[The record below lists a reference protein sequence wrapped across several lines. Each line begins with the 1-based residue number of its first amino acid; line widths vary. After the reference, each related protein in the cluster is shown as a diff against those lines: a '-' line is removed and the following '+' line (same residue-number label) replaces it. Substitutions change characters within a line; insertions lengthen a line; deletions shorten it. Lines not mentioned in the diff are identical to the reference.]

1 MTANRQ
7 QSSVKEKIKMIKII
21 SQPWPW
27 YVSGPAI
34 AGIMAILI
42 FSGRTFGFSAN
53 LSNICS
59 MMGLGKQVHYFNFD
73 WKNQR
78 WNLWF
83 LAGSIIGGYIAAH
96 FLQSPQPLQLSAA
109 TISDLQKLKI
119 PFDGNMEPGSLFNW
133 DYLFTGKG
141 LLLFLGGGFL
151 IGFGTRYAGGC
162 TSGHAITG
170 LSNLQVPSLIA
181 VIGFFIGGL
190 FTTHLLFPFIFN

>member
-1 MTANRQ
+1 
-7 QSSVKEKIKMIKII
+7 MITFL

-34 AGIMAILI
+34 TLILAILL
-42 FSGRTFGFSAN
+42 FSGKTFGFSAN

-59 MMGLGKQVHYFNFD
+59 MMGLGKGVDYFNFD
-73 WKNQR
+73 WKKQQ

-83 LAGSIIGGYIAAH
+83 LVGSIVGGYISAH
-96 FLQSPQPLQLSAA
+96 YLQSQQPLSLSNA
-109 TISDLQKLKI
+109 TIEDLKKLNI
-119 PFDGNMEPGSLFNW
+119 PFDGNLEPGSIFNW
-133 DYLFTGKG
+133 NFLLTGRG

-170 LSNLQVPSLIA
+170 LSELQLPSLIA

-190 FTTHLLFPFIFN
+190 FTTFILFPIIFK

>member
-1 MTANRQ
+1 
-7 QSSVKEKIKMIKII
+7 MIQYNWHTIL

-34 AGIMAILI
+34 AIIMAILV
-42 FSGRTFGFSAN
+42 FSGKTFGFSAN

-59 MMGLGKQVHYFNFD
+59 MLGAGNRIPFFNFS
-73 WKNQR
+73 WENQR

-83 LAGSIIGGYIAAH
+83 LVGSIIGGYIAVH
-96 FLQSPQPLQLSAA
+96 FLKSPGPLALSLA
-109 TISDLQKLKI
+109 TVSDLQKLHI
-119 PFDGNMEPGSLFNW
+119 PFDGKLEPGSLFNW
-133 DYLFTGKG
+133 HYLFTWRG
-141 LLLFLGGGFL
+141 LLLFVGGGFL

-190 FTTHLLFPFIFN
+190 LTTYLLFPLLFCSSL

>member
-1 MTANRQ
+1 
-7 QSSVKEKIKMIKII
+7 MIKLL

-34 AGIMAILI
+34 AGIMGILI
-42 FSGRTFGFSAN
+42 FSGKTFGFSAN

-59 MMGLGKQVHYFNFD
+59 MLGAGKRIPFFSFN
-73 WKNQR
+73 WKTQR

-83 LAGSIIGGYIAAH
+83 LVGSVIGGYIAAH
-96 FLQSPQPLQLSAA
+96 FLPSPQPLTLSPA
-109 TISDLQKLKI
+109 TIADLQKLNI
-119 PFDGNMEPGSLFNW
+119 SFDGTLVPGTIFNW

-141 LLLFLGGGFL
+141 LILFLGGGFL
-151 IGFGTRYAGGC
+151 VGFGTRYAGGC

-170 LSNLQVPSLIA
+170 LSNLQLPSLIA

-190 FTTHLLFPFIFN
+190 FTTHLLFPIIFK